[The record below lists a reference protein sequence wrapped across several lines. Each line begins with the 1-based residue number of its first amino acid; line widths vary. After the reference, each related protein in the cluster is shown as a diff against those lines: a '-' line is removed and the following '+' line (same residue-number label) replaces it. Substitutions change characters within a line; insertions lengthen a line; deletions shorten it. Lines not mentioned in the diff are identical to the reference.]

1 MVVGFATETV
11 SITYGRFVDFPGV
24 SATEVG
30 AVILQADSARVDRL
44 LGERGNPPSDGRF
57 RL

>member
-11 SITYGRFVDFPGV
+11 SITYGRLGDFPGV

-30 AVILQADSARVDRL
+30 ADILQADSAPM
-44 LGERGNPPSDGRF
+44 ERFWANGGMCAAKGGAT
-57 RL
+57 L